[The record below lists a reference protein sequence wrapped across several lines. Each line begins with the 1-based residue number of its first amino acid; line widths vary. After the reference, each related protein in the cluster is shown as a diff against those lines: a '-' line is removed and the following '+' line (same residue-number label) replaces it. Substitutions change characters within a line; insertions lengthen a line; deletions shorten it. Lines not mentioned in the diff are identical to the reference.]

1 MVICATGV
9 YGKTEHEFFDS
20 LLSEN
25 ITLFVDIRQRR
36 GMRGK
41 KYSFVNS
48 LYLQEKLKKINIKY
62 LYLKDLAPTSE
73 IRQEQK
79 VEDDK
84 NAIRKSLRT
93 ELHSS
98 FIEKYNKNILDSFNY
113 DQILQLIKREKIV
126 FFCVEEHCKACHRS
140 LLLKRLKEGFNIDG
154 YCF

>member
-1 MVICATGV
+1 MVISATGV
-9 YGKTEHEFFDS
+9 YGKTESEFFNN

-25 ITLFVDIRQRR
+25 ITLFIDIRQRR

-48 LYLQEKLKKINIKY
+48 LYLQEKLKEINIKY

-84 NAIRKSLRT
+84 KDVKKSLRT
-93 ELHSS
+93 ELHSN
-98 FIEKYNKNILDSFNY
+98 FIEKYNNNILDNFNF
-113 DQILQLIKREKIV
+113 DQILELIKKEKIV
-126 FFCVEEHCKACHRS
+126 FFCVEENCKACHRS

>member
-9 YGKTEHEFFDS
+9 YGKTESDFFDN

-25 ITLFVDIRQRR
+25 ITLFIDVRLRR

-48 LYLQEKLKKINIKY
+48 LYLQEKLKEINIKY
-62 LYLKDLAPTSE
+62 LYLKGLAPTSE

-84 NAIRKSLRT
+84 NDTKKSLRT
-93 ELHSS
+93 ELHSN
-98 FIEKYNKNILDSFNY
+98 FIEKYNNNILDNFNF
-113 DQILQLIKREKIV
+113 DQILELIKKEKIV
-126 FFCVEEHCKACHRS
+126 FFCVEERWSHLFEQLKAY
-140 LLLKRLKEGFNIDG
+140 L
-154 YCF
+154 

>member
-9 YGKTEHEFFDS
+9 YGKTESEFFNN
-20 LLSEN
+20 LLAEN
-25 ITLFVDIRQRR
+25 ITLFIDIRQRR

-48 LYLQEKLKKINIKY
+48 LYLQEKLKDINIKY

-79 VEDDK
+79 GEDAK
-84 NAIRKSLRT
+84 NDIKKSSRI
-93 ELHSS
+93 ELHSN
-98 FIEKYNKNILDSFNY
+98 FIEKYNNNILDNFNF
-113 DQILQLIKREKIV
+113 DQILELIEKEKIV
-126 FFCVEEHCKACHRS
+126 FFCVEEYCNACHRS